1 MRMNFWRAVVLG
13 ILVGL
18 LSLPMSELRTFAW
31 QQQQPPPTVKVPA
44 PQPPSAKEQ
53 KDKDKEP
60 QGEFGISVEVPLV
73 NLEVVATD
81 QNGNPITGF
90 KKSNFRVY
98 EDGVVQ
104 QVTNFAPTEAALTTV
119 LLVEFSKLVY
129 GLFAYHAVDWGY
141 QFVNQLKKDDYVA
154 LVSFDMRTRLEVD
167 FTKDKMEV
175 QNYLAHMYMPGF
187 SEANLFDALMETLD
201 NMKDVKGRKSILIL
215 ASGRDTF
222 SKHTLDQCLKRVK
235 QTDVTIFAVGVA
247 RGFVTYADRPGG
259 LSGMQRLDYLQADNQ
274 LKSFSDMTGGR
285 AFFPEFEGAI
295 PGIMREIAALLRSQY
310 SVGYSPSNLARDG
323 KYRKVKVE
331 VVGDDGK
338 PLIIPDAKGKPIK
351 IVVYTRQGYT
361 APTGAVSD

>member
-1 MRMNFWRAVVLG
+1 MKMNFWRAAILG
-13 ILVGL
+13 ILVGM
-18 LSLPMSELRTFAW
+18 LSLPMSELRTLAW

-53 KDKDKEP
+53 KEKDKQT

-104 QVTNFAPTEAALTTV
+104 QVTNFAPTEASLTTV
-119 LLVEFSKLVY
+119 LLIEFGSRGFGV
-129 GLFAYHAVDWGY
+129 FARNSTQWAWE
-141 QFVNQLKKDDYVA
+141 FVNQLRKDDWVA
-154 LVSFDMRTRLEVD
+154 LESFDMKTRLELD
-167 FTKDKMEV
+167 FTKDKRDV
-175 QNYLAHMYMPGF
+175 QNYLAHMYIPGF
-187 SEANLFDALMETLD
+187 HESNLYDAVMETLD
-201 NMKDVKGRKSILIL
+201 NLKDVKGRKSILIL
-215 ASGRDTF
+215 ASGVDTF

-247 RGFVTYADRPGG
+247 RALANYLDSHGAIGG
-259 LSGMQRLDYLQADNQ
+259 AGRLDFLQGENQ
-274 LKSFSDMTGGR
+274 LGEFARMTGGR
-285 AFFPEFEGAI
+285 AFFPQFEGEL
-295 PGIMREIAALLRSQY
+295 PSDMREIAALLRSQY
-310 SVGYSPSNLARDG
+310 SVGYSPSNQTRDG

-338 PLIIPDAKGKPIK
+338 PLVIPDAKGKPIK
-351 IVVYTRQGYT
+351 IVIYTRQGYT
-361 APTGAVSD
+361 APAGGVSD